1 MDAGA
6 SIGGGLLATVAS
18 TSAAGAV
25 AGSVAP
31 GVGNLIG
38 AGVGFIAGVGIY
50 IVTDVIEING
60 KSIVGWIKEG
70 VDWIVD
76 GIVGWFK

>member
-1 MDAGA
+1 
-6 SIGGGLLATVAS
+6 
-18 TSAAGAV
+18 
-25 AGSVAP
+25 
-31 GVGNLIG
+31 
-38 AGVGFIAGVGIY
+38 
-50 IVTDVIEING
+50 VIEING